1 MNGSKRNSLRGA
13 SVAEVYASATTT
25 TILQVVDTREYEEQ
39 GDRWVPV
46 PGSGNARDCDR
57 CGRRHEVHAHVRYPD
72 GSEAIVG
79 TGCMGLGADVGRRA
93 ASHAGTIA
101 RLGAQLRRA
110 EAGLLEAT
118 ELAAWGDA
126 QVPPPIVA
134 GDWNGHAA
142 LYCGA
147 EWTLTQHARTPTD
160 MAERRETVVRH
171 WRSARMQEHAGGRL
185 TRAPYLWSQEIAEL
199 QRRLARQMAHNAN
212 D

>member
-1 MNGSKRNSLRGA
+1 
-13 SVAEVYASATTT
+13 VT
-25 TILQVVDTREYEEQ
+25 TILRVVDTREYEEQ

-46 PGSGNARDCDR
+46 PGTGNARECDR
-57 CGRRHEVHAHVRYPD
+57 CGRLHEVHAHVRYPD

-110 EAGLLEAT
+110 EAGLQEAT
-118 ELAAWGDA
+118 ELNAWAEA

-134 GDWNGHAA
+134 GERDGHPC
-142 LYCGA
+142 LYCGD
-147 EWTLTQHARTPTD
+147 EWVLTEHARSPVEMT
-160 MAERRETVVRH
+160 ERRFSVVAH
-171 WRSARMQEHAGGRL
+171 WRTARMYEHAGGRSI
-185 TRAPYLWSQEIAEL
+185 RPAYAWREEIRYLE
-199 QRRLARQMAHNAN
+199 RRLAKAMAATVK